1 MIEGFDDNFFKDYI
15 FNKIMKTLVYKRNIK
30 NKETFGR
37 VIANVDEKLCL
48 NWKNKKKTLDLL
60 IRISNKPINYK
71 VNYENI

>member
-1 MIEGFDDNFFKDYI
+1 MIIYFKEYI
-15 FNKIMKTLVYKRNIK
+15 FITIMKTLVCKRNIK
-30 NKETFGR
+30 NNNIFGR
-37 VIANVDEKLCL
+37 VIATVNEKLCL

>member
-15 FNKIMKTLVYKRNIK
+15 FNKIMKTLVYKRNTK

-48 NWKNKKKTLDLL
+48 NWKNKNKTLDLL
-60 IRISNKPINYK
+60 IISNKCKNYK

>member
-1 MIEGFDDNFFKDYI
+1 
-15 FNKIMKTLVYKRNIK
+15 MKTLVYKRNIK

-48 NWKNKKKTLDLL
+48 NWKNKNKTLDLL
-60 IRISNKPINYK
+60 IIFNKFKNYK